1 MANAVIMI
9 IAIIVE
15 EWPDG
20 KEWKDDSV
28 EKKLNSKLPS
38 NWEWF
43 GLGLPTRCLIIWV
56 IKPTRS
62 KYEKLKILNFFR

>member
-1 MANAVIMI
+1 MANAVIMV

-28 EKKLNSKLPS
+28 EKKLNSKPPQAPVS
-38 NWEWF
+38 THSSPKE
-43 GLGLPTRCLIIWV
+43 PPE
-56 IKPTRS
+56 IK
-62 KYEKLKILNFFR
+62 